1 VLQDILATFI
11 FYLTTALYVA
21 ILVRAILSWF
31 PIGGNNPVVA
41 LVYQITEP
49 ILAPIRRVVPR
60 IGFIDLSPLIA
71 ILLLVLIQ
79 QAARMFLP

>member
-1 VLQDILATFI
+1 MKTILADFI

-31 PIGGNNPVVA
+31 PIGGNNPIVA
-41 LVYQITEP
+41 VIYQITEP

-60 IGFIDLSPLIA
+60 LGFIDLSPLVA

-79 QAARMFLP
+79 QMARVLLS